1 MPSGP
6 AGRPDRGP
14 TTVRGRPSAA
24 DRPDGRPAAAAAADV
39 VPEVMSVSEWLSHE
53 LQMAHP
59 YSRTAVLDLVETS
72 LVLNGRLSDAGPVAG
87 RADRLPA
94 GPDPGRPARHLPDRG
109 GAHRGGHGAPE
120 GAGADPRRAGHRGP
134 LRPHEGRRPGT
145 APPPG
150 PGPDAPP
157 TCGPVED
164 GMARLYAD
172 LPLPVAAACVDAI
185 GAYAHTHQNDGD
197 DRPIGQI
204 RTEVL
209 TDLIL
214 RPWDTTRP
222 TVTAEVT
229 IHLTIPTLTGG
240 PSTVGLDDYAEAEVD
255 GQTISAAQCRELLT
269 QLDSSRLFLALHNP
283 DSGAC
288 APSRRTANSAAPPAA
303 GGSAARRP
311 LAVRTVTAA
320 RRSRTPTGRVC
331 GHQRILRTTGPPA
344 PRTATSGP
352 GTGAAGISA
361 APAKPSTATER
372 DGPAHRVSWV
382 PAASR
387 AFSRSSA

>member
-1 MPSGP
+1 
-6 AGRPDRGP
+6 
-14 TTVRGRPSAA
+14 
-24 DRPDGRPAAAAAADV
+24 
-39 VPEVMSVSEWLSHE
+39 
-53 LQMAHP
+53 
-59 YSRTAVLDLVETS
+59 
-72 LVLNGRLSDAGPVAG
+72 
-87 RADRLPA
+87 
-94 GPDPGRPARHLPDRG
+94 
-109 GAHRGGHGAPE
+109 
-120 GAGADPRRAGHRGP
+120 
-134 LRPHEGRRPGT
+134 
-145 APPPG
+145 
-150 PGPDAPP
+150 
-157 TCGPVED
+157 
-164 GMARLYAD
+164 MARLYAD

-214 RPWDTTRP
+214 RPWDTTGP

-240 PSTVGLDDYAEAEVD
+240 PSTVGLDDYAAEAEVD
-255 GQTISAAQCRELLT
+255 GQTISAAHAGNCSPNWT
-269 QLDSSRLFLALHNP
+269 HPGCSWPCTTPTAGP
-283 DSGAC
+283 C

-361 APAKPSTATER
+361 APAKPSTATSTTTSP
-372 DGPAHRVSWV
+372 GPTATPRSAIC
-382 PAASR
+382 AAT
-387 AFSRSSA
+387 AAPITG